1 MKFQPTE
8 IAGAWLVEIE
18 PIEDERGFF
27 ARAWCQ
33 KEFDA
38 HGIEPSLAQA
48 NLAFTRRRGTLRGLH
63 FQAVPW
69 QEAKFVRCVR
79 GAAYVV
85 AVDLRSDSPTY
96 MSWAGVEL
104 TADNRRALYVPTGC
118 AQGYQTLRDD
128 TEMFYQMSQ
137 CYVPGMARGVRYDDP
152 AFNIEWPLTPTVIS
166 EADRNW
172 PAYRSEELTTTSKS
186 S

>member
-1 MKFQPTE
+1 MKFHPTE

-33 KEFDA
+33 KEFNA

-63 FQAVPW
+63 FQAAPW
-69 QEAKFVRCVR
+69 HEAKFVRCVR

-85 AVDLRSDSPTY
+85 AVDLRSDSPTRLN
-96 MSWAGVEL
+96 WAGVEL
-104 TADNRRALYVPTGC
+104 TADNRRACTCRPV

-137 CYVPGMARGVRYDDP
+137 FYAPGMARGVRYDDP

-166 EADRNW
+166 DADRNW
-172 PAYRSEELTTTSKS
+172 PAYRNQELTTSAKS